1 MEFGAVSAPPPQ
13 IEARVMRLFFCI
25 ATALLSLLATPSFAV
40 KAPAYVVID
49 VEAGTVLA
57 HNEAATLWPPA
68 SVTKL
73 MTAYVTFRALKSGQL
88 DLDSAVVV
96 SANALKEPPSKMGY
110 KVGTAMTLD
119 NALKMMIVRSANDIA
134 VAIAETV
141 GGSEQNFIERMN
153 AEARRLGMASTRY
166 HNPNGLP
173 DELQVT
179 TARDM
184 AVLARALWL
193 EFPEYLGYFKIPA
206 IKVGSKVLRSYNK
219 LLERFQGANGMK
231 TGFICASGFN
241 IVASA
246 TRSGRTVVVV
256 LLGADSADERAEIA
270 AKLLEEGLKPRIFR
284 KGQSLATFRTG
295 RSPGPAVNLR
305 AEVCDKRDKG
315 KDRLTFAGKSA
326 LGPRF
331 VLMDPVRVGT
341 GVPKVST
348 GASGSAPVRGIPIP
362 RPRPPMPGGN
372 AGLQLDPGEPAFAW
386 VAPATVTTSLDA
398 SR

>member
-1 MEFGAVSAPPPQ
+1 M
-13 IEARVMRLFFCI
+13 
-25 ATALLSLLATPSFAV
+25 ATPSFAV

-49 VEAGTVLA
+49 VEAGRVIE

-73 MTAYVTFRALKSGQL
+73 MTAYVTFRALKAAQL
-88 DLDSAVVV
+88 TLESAVVV

-119 NALKMMIVRSANDIA
+119 NALKMMIVRSANDIT

-141 GGSEQNFIERMN
+141 GGSEQKFIERMN
-153 AEARRLGMASTRY
+153 SEAGRLGMASTRY

-173 DELQVT
+173 DERQVT

-193 EFPEYLGYFKIPA
+193 EFPEYREYFKIPA
-206 IKVGSKVLRSYNK
+206 IKVGRKVLRSHNK
-219 LLERFQGANGMK
+219 LLEHFNGANGMK

-246 TRSGRTVVVV
+246 TRSGRTIVVV

-270 AKLLEEGLKPRIFR
+270 AKLLEEAFKPHLFR
-284 KGQSLATFRTG
+284 GKGPNLASFRTG

-305 AEVCDKRDKG
+305 SEVCDKRDKG
-315 KDRLTFAGKSA
+315 PTSPAPGRSPAEPRARGSHLPPRAARRRVSWSSTCQRRRARR
-326 LGPRF
+326 GPRW
-331 VLMDPVRVGT
+331 RAGT
-341 GVPKVST
+341 RAAGRAAAVP
-348 GASGSAPVRGIPIP
+348 GPG
-362 RPRPPMPGGN
+362 RPRDGADRRRP
-372 AGLQLDPGEPAFAW
+372 
-386 VAPATVTTSLDA
+386 
-398 SR
+398 SRCRG

>member
-119 NALKMMIVRSANDIA
+119 NALKMMIVRSANDIT

-141 GGSEQNFIERMN
+141 GGSEQKFIERMN
-153 AEARRLGMASTRY
+153 SEAGRLGMASTRY

-173 DELQVT
+173 DERQVT

-193 EFPEYLGYFKIPA
+193 EFPEYREYFKIPA
-206 IKVGSKVLRSYNK
+206 IKVGRKVLRSHNK
-219 LLERFQGANGMK
+219 LLEHFNGANGMK

-246 TRSGRTVVVV
+246 TRSGVETNRGELQIDRVERDALDRREHFELDRDVAAERERGSVGLDRHVVVHRARQPRQ
-256 LLGADSADERAEIA
+256 LCWRRRTLGRRYGAGGACRAQQ
-270 AKLLEEGLKPRIFR
+270 GDR
-284 KGQSLATFRTG
+284 QS
-295 RSPGPAVNLR
+295 
-305 AEVCDKRDKG
+305 
-315 KDRLTFAGKSA
+315 
-326 LGPRF
+326 
-331 VLMDPVRVGT
+331 
-341 GVPKVST
+341 
-348 GASGSAPVRGIPIP
+348 
-362 RPRPPMPGGN
+362 
-372 AGLQLDPGEPAFAW
+372 
-386 VAPATVTTSLDA
+386 
-398 SR
+398 